1 MGLERKFYGGSVK
14 DRMFGK
20 IGSFFSESRQEL
32 AKVNWPSREEL
43 MGSTV
48 LVVVV
53 TLIMAGFVFAVDMV
67 LSVLMRL
74 AIR

>member
-1 MGLERKFYGGSVK
+1 
-14 DRMFGK
+14 MFGK

-53 TLIMAGFVFAVDMV
+53 TAIMAGFVFVVDMV

>member
-1 MGLERKFYGGSVK
+1 
-14 DRMFGK
+14 MFGK